1 MKTPLRYAVI
11 ATLFLGA
18 LLVTAQST
26 LAQAAVSAQR
36 GAEFTPF
43 TMTTLLAPDWGPT
56 NNLGYTVGMDYT
68 RFIRSIVQPSLEF
81 RFTKANGTTVNER
94 SYAGGLKLQTSIH
107 GIHPYATVLMG
118 HADIDFVHPIGTYY
132 GDASMIYTLGGGAD
146 FNVTRQWS
154 VRMDFT
160 DQHWN
165 LDPNSLTP
173 TAFGL
178 GVAYSIPFHV
188 GRVL

>member
-1 MKTPLRYAVI
+1 
-11 ATLFLGA
+11 
-18 LLVTAQST
+18 
-26 LAQAAVSAQR
+26 
-36 GAEFTPF
+36 
-43 TMTTLLAPDWGPT
+43 
-56 NNLGYTVGMDYT
+56 
-68 RFIRSIVQPSLEF
+68 
-81 RFTKANGTTVNER
+81 
-94 SYAGGLKLQTSIH
+94 
-107 GIHPYATVLMG
+107 MG

-160 DQHWN
+160 DQRWN